1 MLLKDPGT
9 KQAKDSIGRAV
20 ADHRRIDTMDS
31 RAMAQERSFADSQRR
46 AMSEQLKEK
55 EVSVVPPL
63 RRKHITRKYM
73 HTIFTNS

>member
-1 MLLKDPGT
+1 
-9 KQAKDSIGRAV
+9 
-20 ADHRRIDTMDS
+20 
-31 RAMAQERSFADSQRR
+31 
-46 AMSEQLKEK
+46 MSEQLKEK